1 MDIIIISI
9 LLILVI
15 ILGFISYNLLIKN
28 EKQEDIL
35 SGYLDYLDNISRVIE
50 ISDKKVKEINHS
62 GSFSSD
68 DEIGFFFK
76 SIKDIQDIL
85 NDFQVRRIK

>member
-1 MDIIIISI
+1 MDILIISI
-9 LLILVI
+9 LSVLVV
-15 ILGFISYNLLIKN
+15 ILGFISYNLLKKN

-50 ISDKKVKEINHS
+50 ISDKKVKEIDHS

-76 SIKDIQDIL
+76 SIKGIQDIL
-85 NDFQVRRIK
+85 NDFQVKRIR

>member
-1 MDIIIISI
+1 MDILIISI
-9 LLILVI
+9 LSVLVV
-15 ILGFISYNLLIKN
+15 ILGFISYNLLRKN

-50 ISDKKVKEINHS
+50 ISDKKVKEIYHS

-76 SIKDIQDIL
+76 SIKGIQDIL
-85 NDFQVRRIK
+85 NDFQVKRIR

>member
-1 MDIIIISI
+1 MNILIISI
-9 LLILVI
+9 LSVLVV
-15 ILGFISYNLLIKN
+15 ILGFISYNLLRKN

-50 ISDKKVKEINHS
+50 ISDKKVKEIDHS

-76 SIKDIQDIL
+76 SIKGIQDIL
-85 NDFQVRRIK
+85 NDFQVKRIR